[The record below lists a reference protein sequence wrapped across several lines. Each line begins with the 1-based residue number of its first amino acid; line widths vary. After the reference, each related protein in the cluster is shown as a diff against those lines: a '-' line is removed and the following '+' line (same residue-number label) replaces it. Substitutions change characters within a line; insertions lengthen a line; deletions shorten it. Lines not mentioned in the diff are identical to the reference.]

1 MSTDLK
7 KALLG
12 GTDYLETVKLFRG
25 EDEDPLE
32 VQVRPLS
39 GSEAAE
45 VEKLGTGNLSG
56 PLNSQ
61 GGGKFDMKVQID
73 IGVMQMQTHLAD
85 VRAVGFGLTHGDE
98 KWEDEEVDKLK
109 NDWLKTLA
117 EKVFEISGIERKETT
132 FRVKQGDDEPS
143 GDDGD
148 GDAGPVA
155 VGDTGTAVSD

>member
-1 MSTDLK
+1 MSDLK
-7 KALLG
+7 QALLM
-12 GTDYLETVKLFRG
+12 GTDYLETVVLARG
-25 EDEDPLE
+25 DDDPLE

-45 VEKLGTGNLSG
+45 VEKLSTGNLSG

-61 GGGKFDMKVQID
+61 GGGKFEMKVQID
-73 IGVMQMQTHLAD
+73 IGDMQMHQYQAD
-85 VRAVGFGLTHGDE
+85 VRAVRFALTHSE
-98 KWEDEEVDKLK
+98 KEWTDEEVGKLK

-132 FRVKQGDDEPS
+132 FRVKQGDEEPS
-143 GDDGD
+143 GDGGD

-155 VGDTGTAVSD
+155 VGDTGTTDSG